1 MDRMTRTISRRAK
14 TKNRKVT
21 EQNAAMLKR
30 PRRIL
35 RGLLR
40 PREEWNTLVNCQMQV
55 VPPSSIL
62 AATTNT
68 RTYSHLQSLRYPR
81 QIAFLNKKFVGG
93 LPSTLR
99 EDLARSWRLQD
110 YIAFETS
117 DAFQEFLCFIT
128 SPGEMNL
135 PFALKAMDSDQDTVE
150 VPGCH
155 TFLDLNASFRTE
167 RPIRIS
173 HRVDNYRQLRR
184 GKRYHCLMVHHTV
197 LLVHDPCRIG
207 STMLLSRLLRGQ
219 ESRFLVPK
227 PSRRESS

>member
-1 MDRMTRTISRRAK
+1 MDRMTRIISRRAK

-21 EQNAAMLKR
+21 EQNAALLRR

-35 RGLLR
+35 RALLR
-40 PREEWNTLVNCQMQV
+40 PREEWNTLVNCQ
-55 VPPSSIL
+55 
-62 AATTNT
+62 T
-68 RTYSHLQSLRYPR
+68 HLQALRYPR
-81 QIAFLNKKFVGG
+81 QRAFLNKKSVGG

-155 TFLDLNASFRTE
+155 TFLDLNASFQTE

-173 HRVDNYRQLRR
+173 HRVDNHRQLRR

-197 LLVHDPCRIG
+197 LLVNDPRRIG

-219 ESRFLVPK
+219 ESRFLAPK
-227 PSRRESS
+227 PSQRQSS

>member
-1 MDRMTRTISRRAK
+1 MTRIISRRAK

-21 EQNAAMLKR
+21 EQNAALLRR

-35 RGLLR
+35 RALLR
-40 PREEWNTLVNCQMQV
+40 PREEWNTLVNCQTQV
-55 VPPSSIL
+55 NPPSSVL
-62 AATTNT
+62 AATSNT
-68 RTYSHLQSLRYPR
+68 RTHSHLQALRYPR
-81 QIAFLNKKFVGG
+81 QRAFLNKKSVGG

-155 TFLDLNASFRTE
+155 TFLDLNASFQTE

-173 HRVDNYRQLRR
+173 HRVDNHRQLRR

-197 LLVHDPCRIG
+197 LLVNDPRRIG

-219 ESRFLVPK
+219 ESRFLAPK
-227 PSRRESS
+227 PSQRQSS